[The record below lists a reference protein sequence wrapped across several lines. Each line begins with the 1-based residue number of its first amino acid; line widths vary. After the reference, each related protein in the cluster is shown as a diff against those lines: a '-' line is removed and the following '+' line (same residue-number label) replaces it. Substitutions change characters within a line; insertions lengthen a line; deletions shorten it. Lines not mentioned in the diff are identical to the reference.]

1 VFNQHTYTQE
11 FLLTSTLNARS
22 QALID
27 QVTQFLAQHP
37 QRITAAVAAL
47 LLGGAGGAFALASL
61 APDASSLQVRQVVEP
76 VAIAVDLNAT
86 NDSAVLPT
94 LNLYRS
100 DVTRSSDTADT
111 LLKRLGID
119 DAQAASFLR
128 NDALVRQ
135 QLLGRSGRHVT
146 AEADAAQGLHGMSA
160 RWSPDDSGQFK
171 RLVIE
176 KTDSG
181 FSSRLESSPLISSA
195 RLASGSIRSSL
206 FAATDDA
213 GLPDAVATQ
222 IAEIF
227 SSDIDFRRSLR
238 KDDRFN
244 VVYEVLEGDG
254 EPMRT
259 GRVLSA
265 EFVNAGKVFQAMWFQ
280 PPGHDAQG
288 LALKGG
294 YYSLDGQSKRRAF
307 LSSPVAFSRVSSGFA
322 MRFHPVLK
330 KWRKHLGTD
339 FAAATG
345 TPARTV
351 GDGVVSFAGWQN
363 GYGNVVFVKHSNNTD
378 TVYAHLSKL
387 LVQRGQSVAQ
397 GQTIGL
403 VGSTGWATG
412 PHLHFEVR
420 VAGVQRDPM
429 AIAQQ
434 SETVPVPVAALPLF
448 MQTAA
453 NVKSELQAAASISQT
468 QFQ

>member
-1 VFNQHTYTQE
+1 
-11 FLLTSTLNARS
+11 LTSTLTARS

-27 QVTQFLAQHP
+27 QAAQFLAQHP
-37 QRITAAVAAL
+37 KRITAAIAAL
-47 LLGGAGGAFALASL
+47 LIGGAGGAFALASL
-61 APDASSLQVRQVVEP
+61 APDASSMPVRQVIEP
-76 VAIAVDLNAT
+76 ASPALDLQPA
-86 NDSAVLPT
+86 NDTTAQPT

-100 DVTRSSDTADT
+100 DITRSSDTADT

-119 DAQAASFLR
+119 DALAANFLR
-128 NDALVRQ
+128 NDTLVRQ
-135 QLLGRSGRHVT
+135 QLLGRSGRNVM
-146 AEADAAQGLHGMSA
+146 AEADAAQGLLRLSA

-176 KTDSG
+176 KAGKG
-181 FSSRLESSPLISSA
+181 FASRLETAPLTASA

-213 GLPDAVATQ
+213 GLPDAIATQ

-227 SSDIDFRRSLR
+227 SSDIDFRRALR

-280 PPGHDAQG
+280 PPGLDGQG
-288 LALKGG
+288 TAFKGG
-294 YYSLDGQSKRRAF
+294 YYTLDGQSKRRAF
-307 LSSPVAFSRVSSGFA
+307 LSSPVEFSRISSGFA
-322 MRFHPVLK
+322 MRFHPVLQ
-330 KWRKHLGTD
+330 KWRQHLGTD
-339 FAAATG
+339 FAASTG

-363 GYGNVVFVKHSNNTD
+363 GYGNVVFVKHRNNTD
-378 TVYAHLSKL
+378 TVYAHLSKIM
-387 LVQRGQSVAQ
+387 VQRGQNVAQ

-429 AIAQQ
+429 AMARQ
-434 SETVPVPVAALPLF
+434 SETVPVPAAALPVF
-448 MQTAA
+448 MQTATI
-453 NVKSELQAAASISQT
+453 VKSELQAAASINHAR
-468 QFQ
+468 FQ